1 MVQAKRR
8 GTQKHHLISL
18 CGYSRK
24 LREAP
29 VEPSTIAEAK
39 ASSGSALSSTL
50 SLFLLVAS
58 LYLSQDYSAVFSWLL
73 LGEDQERGTA
83 PAPEWSGSAHLASQ
97 LSLSD
102 RKTRLG
108 K

>member
-1 MVQAKRR
+1 MWLTEGR
-8 GTQKHHLISL
+8 KHHLISL
-18 CGYSRK
+18 RGYSRK
-24 LREAP
+24 LRKAP
-29 VEPSTIAEAK
+29 NEPSTLAEAE

-58 LYLSQDYSAVFSWLL
+58 LYLSQGCSPVFSWLL

-83 PAPEWSGSAHLASQ
+83 PAPEWSGVAYLASQ
-97 LSLSD
+97 LSLPD